1 MVDHCTSHGILENDG
16 LSNDDLLREIEI
28 HYLHHHKI
36 VIAPDLHQRINRHNK
51 VRPGTALK
59 IARSEGYQSCQAPV
73 VSQSEST
80 LLSLDYE
87 YLASHAECHG
97 LKVERRYGYAQLT
110 AQQAVTKKLVKRLIQ
125 HFLTFHLFTASDR
138 EKCGIYKLPQT
149 HEDHRKT
156 CSNNEEVMNN
166 SPIADLSTEQAVSRK
181 TELYEDPLVLGH
193 SSVDQNRSRSENPLS
208 SEINIKE
215 EFQADKSYVATYL

>member
-1 MVDHCTSHGILENDG
+1 M
-16 LSNDDLLREIEI
+16 
-28 HYLHHHKI
+28 
-36 VIAPDLHQRINRHNK
+36 
-51 VRPGTALK
+51 K
-59 IARSEGYQSCQAPV
+59 IARSEGYQSCQASV
-73 VSQSEST
+73 VSESEST

-97 LKVERRYGYAQLT
+97 LKVDRRYAYGYAQLT

-138 EKCGIYKLPQT
+138 EICGIYKLDILPQT
-149 HEDHRKT
+149 PEDHRKT
-156 CSNNEEVMNN
+156 CSNNVEVMKN

-193 SSVDQNRSRSENPLS
+193 SSEDQNRSRTKDPLS

-215 EFQADKSYVATYL
+215 EFVG